1 MKKPLYEILQAQSRR
16 PIVIVQATDFS
27 QAYQR
32 ASLVLDSL
40 DLPFDPMSENWTIR
54 EAAAPFH
61 CAVFADGFFQLM
73 HEAMSTQLH

>member
-1 MKKPLYEILQAQSRR
+1 MKKPLYEVLQAKSRR
-16 PIVIVQATDFS
+16 PIVIVQAEDIP

-40 DLPFDPMSENWTIR
+40 ELPFDPMSENWTIR